1 MATSAAL
8 QTFRRVYNNPHAI
21 LPTDPDD
28 ARRQSY
34 ALSWAYYQNSAFDS
48 LAAWASYRSQNRLY
62 RHIRPIYNPAR
73 RLTDFYAGTVYQGEW
88 SIKPQKMTE
97 PGAAIPFDEA
107 TPQPLLTAIAQLW
120 QWSNWQSK
128 KNVMITHGAALG
140 DSMTIIVDD
149 TQRGK
154 VYLDTVWPGHIVDVD
169 LDPTGNVTFYAIEY
183 GVFDEADERT
193 YTYRREV
200 SKEEIATF
208 RDGKA
213 YGYDG
218 QPATIPNPYGFVPAA
233 WTQHT
238 PSGSDHGAP
247 ALRNAEKMDELNS
260 TASAA
265 LDQAQRI
272 MNAPILI
279 AGEAISGMSAS
290 KAGPTADRTPDTV
303 DREAIKL
310 MTAAPG
316 ATIETIRMEAGETL
330 EHIDRMIAEIEA
342 DHPELTM
349 YSKMREMSQITGPAA
364 DRIFGDVAALVSGA
378 RAQYDQSSIKLFQ
391 MAIAI
396 AGWRLSTG
404 AWRNPTRQH
413 LAFAGY
419 DLSSYERG
427 DLDMAIQSRPLF
439 QPTEAEK
446 LAMERQQLGLDA
458 DRAYTQQ
465 PGASDERQPAS
476 VARRLRAQSG
486 QQERQ
491 PQEART

>member
-8 QTFRRVYNNPHAI
+8 QTFKRVYNDPAAL

-28 ARRQSY
+28 QRRQSY
-34 ALSWAYYQNSAFDS
+34 ALSWAYYQNSAFDN

-73 RLTDFYAGTVYQGEW
+73 RLADFYAGTVYQGEW
-88 SIKPQKMTE
+88 ATKPERMIE
-97 PGAAIPFDEA
+97 PNAAIPFDEA
-107 TPQPLLTAIAQLW
+107 TPQPLLAAIAQLW

-149 TQRGK
+149 TARQK
-154 VYLDTVWPGHIVDVD
+154 VYFDTIWPGHIVDID
-169 LDPTGNVTFYAIEY
+169 LDPTGNVTFYALEY
-183 GVFDEADERT
+183 GIYDEDAKRT

-200 SKEEIATF
+200 SKEQIATY
-208 RDGKA
+208 RDGNLHA
-213 YGYDG
+213 YDA
-218 QPATIPNPYGFVPAA
+218 PATVPNPYGFVPAA

-247 ALRNAEKMDELNS
+247 ALRNPEKMDELNS
-260 TASAA
+260 LASAA
-265 LDQAQRI
+265 MDQAQRI
-272 MNAPILI
+272 LNAPILI

-290 KAGPTADRTPDTV
+290 KAGATADRTPDTV

-330 EHIDRMIAEIEA
+330 EHVDRITKEIEA

-349 YSKMREMSQITGPAA
+349 YTQMRGMSQITGPAA
-364 DRIFGDVAALVSGA
+364 DRIFGDVVALVNGA
-378 RAQYDQSSIKLFQ
+378 RAQYDQSSVKLFQ
-391 MAIAI
+391 MATAI
-396 AGWRLSTG
+396 AGWRLATG

-413 LAFAGY
+413 QAFAGY

-439 QPTEAEK
+439 PPTEAEK
-446 LAMERQQLGLDA
+446 LAMERQEIGLEA
-458 DRAYTQQ
+458 DRAYNQQ

-476 VARRLRAQSG
+476 VARRLRAQAEQ

-491 PQEART
+491 PQEARS